1 MGDYSVACFDEISNG
16 LDSSSALDIIRTIR
30 AWAKNFS
37 YTCAISLL
45 QPAPE
50 VFALFDEVRARA
62 GSRERRRHKATNPN
76 EPVVL
81 HPITTN
87 TPAPTHH
94 RCW

>member
-1 MGDYSVACFDEISNG
+1 MTLGEVLMGDYSVACFDEISNG

-50 VFALFDEVRARA
+50 VFALFDEVGA
-62 GSRERRRHKATNPN
+62 GMNACVRETIIWP
-76 EPVVL
+76 L
-81 HPITTN
+81 WQT
-87 TPAPTHH
+87 
-94 RCW
+94 